1 MRKTQ
6 KVAIVGGT
14 VATLMAGGIAYAAW
28 TSEGSGTGTATA
40 GSAVTLGVDGNDIS
54 GLYPTGTFAATVKVT
69 NPNPYK
75 VTLSSL
81 DFTGATTTAAG
92 CDASTVTVADLTGLS
107 EELGANGGDH
117 TFAVEVSMSND
128 ATDECQGATFEL
140 NYTAHGASS

>member
-1 MRKTQ
+1 MRTSK
-6 KVAIVGGT
+6 KPRS
-14 VATLMAGGIAYAAW
+14 LYA
-28 TSEGSGTGTATA
+28 
-40 GSAVTLGVDGNDIS
+40 
-54 GLYPTGTFAATVKVT
+54 PPRKKVKVVS
-69 NPNPYK
+69 PNRRSFQWVRRPG
-75 VTLSSL
+75 VAGNGALV
-81 DFTGATTTAAG
+81 GCCATTTAAG